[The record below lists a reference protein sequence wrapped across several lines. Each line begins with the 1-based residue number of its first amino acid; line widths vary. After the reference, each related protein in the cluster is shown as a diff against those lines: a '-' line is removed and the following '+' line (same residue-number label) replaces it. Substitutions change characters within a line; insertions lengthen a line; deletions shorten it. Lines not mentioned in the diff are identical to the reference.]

1 MIYLSEIKVSYF
13 CRSHPQE
20 IFVIAEENTN
30 DWVPMP
36 KIKEQNMLPRPKQTP
51 KHKSQWNSIY
61 WDLVCGIPTRY
72 QYYLFH
78 AVVGE

>member
-13 CRSHPQE
+13 CRSQE
-20 IFVIAEENTN
+20 IIFIAEVNTN
-30 DWVPMP
+30 DGVPTP

-61 WDLVCGIPTRY
+61 
-72 QYYLFH
+72 
-78 AVVGE
+78 